1 MKKFWPAYLISF
13 LVLASALIGGW
24 IFTPHQDR
32 HVASE
37 ASKEI
42 ASPHNRYPIILVHGF
57 IGWDRKE
64 MAKFHYWGGYDDI
77 QESLKSRGF
86 DVRTAAV
93 GPVSSNW
100 DRACELYAYIKGGT
114 VDYGEAHAKKHGHGR
129 LGRTYKGIYP
139 EWDGR
144 HKIHFVGHSMG
155 GLTTRLLIHL
165 LEHGSLE
172 EKKASKKSSKESSN
186 EKPLSPLFK
195 GRKNWV
201 HSLTTISTPHNGTT
215 LVDGVDT
222 YLPLVQAVALFF
234 DKTYGEDIDNLY
246 DLKLDHWKLNLKRNT
261 KKEDRTD
268 YLVRMFKLT
277 EKLNGLKD
285 FSKYDLSREGT
296 AELNAWVKDSP
307 FVYYQSWATEATA
320 RGFTTNKHKASVTMT
335 PLFLAAAKHMG
346 SYGKQE
352 EWYQNDG
359 IVNTISMMGPST
371 STIHEYTHR
380 LKKGQWMFRGTRPL
394 MDHFDIIGLFN
405 LDPFSGFDG
414 QLMDWYQEMA
424 EELVELE

>member
-1 MKKFWPAYLISF
+1 MKRYWPAYLISF
-13 LVLASALIGGW
+13 VILASALIGGW
-24 IFTPHQDR
+24 VWGPSADR
-32 HVASE
+32 KVAS
-37 ASKEI
+37 SKKNV
-42 ASPHNRYPIILVHGF
+42 AAPALNRYPIILVHGF
-57 IGWDRKE
+57 IGWDRNE
-64 MAKFHYWGGYDDI
+64 LAKFHYWGGYDDI

-114 VDYGEAHAKKHGHGR
+114 VDYGAAHAKKHGHAR
-129 LGRTYKGIYP
+129 FGRTYKGMYP

-172 EKKASKKSSKESSN
+172 EKKASRSTG
-186 EKPLSPLFK
+186 LSPLFK
-195 GRKNWV
+195 GRKTWV
-201 HSLTTISTPHNGTT
+201 QSLTTISTPHNGTT
-215 LVDGVDT
+215 LVDGVDM
-222 YLPLVQAVALFF
+222 YLPLVQASALFF
-234 DKTYGEDIDNLY
+234 DKTYGDDIDQLY
-246 DLKLDHWKLNLKRNT
+246 DLKLDHWKLNLKRNES
-261 KKEDRTD
+261 KESRTE
-268 YLVRMFKLT
+268 YLIRMYKLT

-285 FSKYDLSREGT
+285 FSRYDLSREGT
-296 AELNAWVKDSP
+296 TELNAWVKDSP

-320 RGFTTNKHKASVTMT
+320 RGFTSEKHKASVTMT
-335 PLFLAAAKHMG
+335 PLFMLAAKHMG
-346 SYGKQE
+346 SYGDDR

-380 LKKGQWMFRGTRPL
+380 LKQGQRMFRGTRPL